1 MKSLY
6 FERLTKGDGFLK
18 AIGME
23 VPEIMNVCNTQIIQD
38 IENCGKSATAIGI
51 CGHLKGDRPS
61 ART

>member
-6 FERLTKGDGFLK
+6 FERLTKGDGFPK

-38 IENCGKSATAIGI
+38 VENCGKSATAI
-51 CGHLKGDRPS
+51 
-61 ART
+61 